1 MQRPGRER
9 RPIGDKITVV
19 TTNGVSGS
27 TERGKCKAEIEAWK
41 DEKCK
46 TLQLSGFTLS
56 KILLTDVSRHY
67 LNHRDGNHQR

>member
-27 TERGKCKAEIEAWK
+27 TERGKGKAEFEAWK

-46 TLQLSGFTLS
+46 TLAAEWFHFIKNS
-56 KILLTDVSRHY
+56 TD
-67 LNHRDGNHQR
+67 